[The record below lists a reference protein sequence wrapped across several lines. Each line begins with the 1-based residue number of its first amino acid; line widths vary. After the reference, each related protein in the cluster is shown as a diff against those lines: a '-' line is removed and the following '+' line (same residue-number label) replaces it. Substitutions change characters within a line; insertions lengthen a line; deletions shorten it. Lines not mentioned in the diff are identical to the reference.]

1 MASSTSSS
9 SAFLTSFLDMDM
21 HMEQCGGS
29 FNSSAFPRSSS
40 SGLVVAG
47 GGCGEHSHASLGI
60 GSSSAGL
67 PLGLPLPLGNND
79 VEVIADVLLR
89 DVVSAFLRNAS
100 SDAVPLGGV
109 LQPQLQ
115 TQGAGGGAYSSAYHT
130 GGGGAGAGGEEGKEE
145 EFPEAQRDS
154 EQHEVEAFYDA
165 VDPSEVHYQQQQPFL
180 ASNDGDDD
188 NSYNTTYQQQQQ
200 QQQTIKSTTTIVT
213 GSGPATVA
221 VGANDF
227 YAHAAAAEL
236 RSLPSRVPVAQLDAQ
251 TASTEKRAMKRWL
264 KALDNAF
271 EEAYGRRAQ
280 KAEKE
285 ALRPLYVRYA
295 RLKRRIS
302 PTTEAEG
309 KLAPQSRDDAVSV
322 VSPLRPASAHNKENV
337 TLLSRPT
344 RKTKLDDDHRHITST
359 TTTTTTASARVRT
372 GKGNAGGLINSNAT
386 NSSIVWR

>member
-1 MASSTSSS
+1 
-9 SAFLTSFLDMDM
+9 
-21 HMEQCGGS
+21 
-29 FNSSAFPRSSS
+29 
-40 SGLVVAG
+40 
-47 GGCGEHSHASLGI
+47 
-60 GSSSAGL
+60 
-67 PLGLPLPLGNND
+67 
-79 VEVIADVLLR
+79 
-89 DVVSAFLRNAS
+89 
-100 SDAVPLGGV
+100 
-109 LQPQLQ
+109 
-115 TQGAGGGAYSSAYHT
+115 
-130 GGGGAGAGGEEGKEE
+130 
-145 EFPEAQRDS
+145 
-154 EQHEVEAFYDA
+154 
-165 VDPSEVHYQQQQPFL
+165 
-180 ASNDGDDD
+180 
-188 NSYNTTYQQQQQ
+188 
-200 QQQTIKSTTTIVT
+200 
-213 GSGPATVA
+213 
-221 VGANDF
+221 
-227 YAHAAAAEL
+227 
-236 RSLPSRVPVAQLDAQ
+236 
-251 TASTEKRAMKRWL
+251 MKRWL

>member
-1 MASSTSSS
+1 MASSSS
-9 SAFLTSFLDMDM
+9 SAFLTSFLDM
-21 HMEQCGGS
+21 ESQPLECGGG
-29 FNSSAFPRSSS
+29 
-40 SGLVVAG
+40 SGATPGVGV
-47 GGCGEHSHASLGI
+47 
-60 GSSSAGL
+60 
-67 PLGLPLPLGNND
+67 GLPLPLGNND

-100 SDAVPLGGV
+100 SDAVPFDGV

-115 TQGAGGGAYSSAYHT
+115 TQGAGGVAYSSAYHT
-130 GGGGAGAGGEEGKEE
+130 GGGAGAGEEEVKEE

-188 NSYNTTYQQQQQ
+188 NSYNTTYQQQQ

-372 GKGNAGGLINSNAT
+372 GKGNAGGLINSNTT

>member
-1 MASSTSSS
+1 MFFTRENTSHVLSY
-9 SAFLTSFLDMDM
+9 
-21 HMEQCGGS
+21 E
-29 FNSSAFPRSSS
+29 NSS
-40 SGLVVAG
+40 
-47 GGCGEHSHASLGI
+47 
-60 GSSSAGL
+60 
-67 PLGLPLPLGNND
+67 

-100 SDAVPLGGV
+100 SAAVPLGGV

-130 GGGGAGAGGEEGKEE
+130 GGAGAGEEEEEGKEE

-180 ASNDGDDD
+180 A
-188 NSYNTTYQQQQQ
+188 
-200 QQQTIKSTTTIVT
+200 
-213 GSGPATVA
+213 
-221 VGANDF
+221 ANDF

-251 TASTEKRAMKRWL
+251 TAATEKRAMKRWL

-271 EEAYGRRAQ
+271 EEAYGRHAQ

-372 GKGNAGGLINSNAT
+372 GKGNAGGLINS
-386 NSSIVWR
+386 

>member
-1 MASSTSSS
+1 MASS
-9 SAFLTSFLDMDM
+9 SAFLESFLDMDM
-21 HMEQCGGS
+21 HMESQQCGAHG
-29 FNSSAFPRSSS
+29 
-40 SGLVVAG
+40 
-47 GGCGEHSHASLGI
+47 HSHGGATPGV
-60 GSSSAGL
+60 GVGL

-100 SDAVPLGGV
+100 SAAVPFGGV

-115 TQGAGGGAYSSAYHT
+115 TQGAGGVAYSSAYHT
-130 GGGGAGAGGEEGKEE
+130 GGAGAGAGEEEGKEE

-188 NSYNTTYQQQQQ
+188 NSYNTTYQQQQ